1 MTTLTRRSKGKR
13 EEVTGQEL
21 GRGRTEAWNSV
32 TIAIAF
38 IEGTSVSVMM
48 TSIGRNR
55 RKSRD
60 VQTSIRGRIR
70 ERGSGREG
78 QDLKEKGGQGITVH
92 LSYRHYTQGF
102 TYLSWKANVKEAS
115 SSTAST
121 TTSLSMALMRDCT
134 KDALFALYRNLS
146 TNSWNKIH

>member
-1 MTTLTRRSKGKR
+1 MR

-70 ERGSGREG
+70 ESGGREREG

-92 LSYRHYTQGF
+92 LSNRHYTEGF

-146 TNSWNKIH
+146 TNSWKRMRK

>member
-1 MTTLTRRSKGKR
+1 MTTLTRWSKGKR

-78 QDLKEKGGQGITVH
+78 
-92 LSYRHYTQGF
+92 
-102 TYLSWKANVKEAS
+102 
-115 SSTAST
+115 
-121 TTSLSMALMRDCT
+121 
-134 KDALFALYRNLS
+134 
-146 TNSWNKIH
+146 